1 MIIFYCRRAQPL
13 EDSCDI
19 SSPRSSDSNLPST
32 HPNPEQPIHHGN
44 GFNYHPQHASSE
56 QSIQISG
63 MNEMDSS
70 SQNWHLQMELLR
82 RKISFEELLGLE
94 NERVN
99 SNLMQGNHENSLIF
113 ENQTLSENHCHPENQ
128 RFVDQSSFQENHFKN
143 QNGKFYFLHLFSL
156 SRNIGLKGIIYVNL
170 IEPLHR
176 HFQLGKDGK
185 ILAVYREN
193 LVFGNPLIF
202 FRQPKMSMFKS

>member
-99 SNLMQGNHENSLIF
+99 SNL
-113 ENQTLSENHCHPENQ
+113 
-128 RFVDQSSFQENHFKN
+128 VDQSSFQENHFKN